1 MLRVCFLICL
11 GFIAAVSSK
20 RCYTQKCKT
29 RRNECTPSVIK
40 KPINALSTVGI
51 MKDRVNILGMH
62 IQAPPIRI
70 AQLKNVNIQIMMVK
84 LLCVIGG
91 MKVVIHLV
99 ECPLLL

>member
-1 MLRVCFLICL
+1 MRLSSQKDVTLRNARLVEM
-11 GFIAAVSSK
+11 
-20 RCYTQKCKT
+20 
-29 RRNECTPSVIK
+29 NTPSVIK